1 MLRKIAILATGTVG
15 GVVAVVAY
23 HPPTLHPV
31 NAVGVAPAASTTTAG
46 TSGTTT
52 PAKTGTT
59 GKTGTPSKTG
69 SAGTTSTTGKTGTAA
84 AAPAAG
90 GKSGVFAG
98 NTANTQW
105 GPVQVQITVTN
116 GKITQVSALQYPNG
130 DQRSKSIA
138 QQSIPYLIKQ
148 TLATQTAN
156 VAGVSGASY
165 TSDGWRRSLA
175 SAILKA
181 GI

>member
-23 HPPTLHPV
+23 HPPQLHAV
-31 NAVGVAPAASTTTAG
+31 NAVGVATNT
-46 TSGTTT
+46 GTTT
-52 PAKTGTT
+52 TTSSGVASASPSGTT
-59 GKTGTPSKTG
+59 GKTGASGKGAGTPSV
-69 SAGTTSTTGKTGTAA
+69 
-84 AAPAAG
+84 PAAS

-116 GKITQVSALQYPNG
+116 GKITKVSALQYPNG

-138 QQSIPYLIKQ
+138 QQSIPYLIQQ
-148 TLATQTAN
+148 TIATQSSN

-175 SAILKA
+175 SAIAKA